1 MHVLYAKWMIK
12 HVGCPGTDLICSTW
26 RLTPPKS
33 LRDRSLLVPVP
44 QKLIAALG
52 WFWNVMKLPGLV
64 STYKKRWKDP
74 PCYQCENPLFRL
86 GQGFKFANCW
96 HNQRVLHLG
105 FSINSSSIHHVSAPV
120 RILVIA
126 DTFWKASYYTFW
138 AIGSLVTLARVQSY
152 PQWSW
157 HEFQGNTAYSI
168 YLSLSFF
175 SILLVLLCMYIYI

>member
-1 MHVLYAKWMIK
+1 MDTRPGYSPEGWSPMVNVL
-12 HVGCPGTDLICSTW
+12 T
-26 RLTPPKS
+26 
-33 LRDRSLLVPVP
+33 
-44 QKLIAALG
+44 
-52 WFWNVMKLPGLV
+52 
-64 STYKKRWKDP
+64 KRWKDP

-175 SILLVLLCMYIYI
+175 SILLVLLCMYIYIVVFTVCWTILKHIINNYS